1 MKIGYARVSTKEQH
15 LDMQLEALKAA
26 GCEKIFSEKMTGRQ
40 QNRPE
45 LDACLNFLREGD
57 TLVVYKLDRLGR
69 SLKNILTLLED
80 FKNRGIQFTSLQDN
94 ISTEGAIGQLMNN
107 ILGAFAQF
115 ERDLIYERTQE
126 GRRIAKEKGVKFGRK
141 TLINKNNIAKQ
152 KSCIQLYESG
162 TPVREIQKILNIGSS
177 GTVYRLLR
185 RNGITLKSYHK
196 VTTKKRNAER
206 YSDRI
211 ELQGFQSCFRL
222 FVKPSQSPLK
232 PNQDAA
238 TLLVRNHARNGD
250 KRTRITKQGVKD

>member
-45 LDACLNFLREGD
+45 LDACLSFLREGD

-107 ILGAFAQF
+107 ISVLS
-115 ERDLIYERTQE
+115 LSL
-126 GRRIAKEKGVKFGRK
+126 KETLSMREPKKAEESPRK
-141 TLINKNNIAKQ
+141 
-152 KSCIQLYESG
+152 
-162 TPVREIQKILNIGSS
+162 
-177 GTVYRLLR
+177 
-185 RNGITLKSYHK
+185 K
-196 VTTKKRNAER
+196 VSNSAER
-206 YSDRI
+206 HLS
-211 ELQGFQSCFRL
+211 
-222 FVKPSQSPLK
+222 
-232 PNQDAA
+232 
-238 TLLVRNHARNGD
+238 
-250 KRTRITKQGVKD
+250 TKQHRQAEKLHPTL

>member
-115 ERDLIYERTQE
+115 ESVTLFMREPKKAEESPR
-126 GRRIAKEKGVKFGRK
+126 KKGVKFGRK

-185 RNGITLKSYHK
+185 RNGITLKSEN
-196 VTTKKRNAER
+196 KK
-206 YSDRI
+206 
-211 ELQGFQSCFRL
+211 
-222 FVKPSQSPLK
+222 
-232 PNQDAA
+232 
-238 TLLVRNHARNGD
+238 
-250 KRTRITKQGVKD
+250 

>member
-45 LDACLNFLREGD
+45 LDACLSFLREGD

-69 SLKNILTLLED
+69 SL
-80 FKNRGIQFTSLQDN
+80 KNRGIQFTSLQDN

-152 KSCIQLYESG
+152 KSYIQLYESG

-185 RNGITLKSYHK
+185 RNGIALKSENK
-196 VTTKKRNAER
+196 NNK
-206 YSDRI
+206 
-211 ELQGFQSCFRL
+211 
-222 FVKPSQSPLK
+222 
-232 PNQDAA
+232 
-238 TLLVRNHARNGD
+238 
-250 KRTRITKQGVKD
+250 

>member
-1 MKIGYARVSTKEQH
+1 
-15 LDMQLEALKAA
+15 
-26 GCEKIFSEKMTGRQ
+26 MTGRQ

-185 RNGITLKSYHK
+185 RNGITLNPKTKIRNKSLLPSFTFKDDSQRSSAIPPLSKIIPVKGSDFLTQSIHSCSAFS
-196 VTTKKRNAER
+196 NA
-206 YSDRI
+206 S
-211 ELQGFQSCFRL
+211 S
-222 FVKPSQSPLK
+222 
-232 PNQDAA
+232 
-238 TLLVRNHARNGD
+238 
-250 KRTRITKQGVKD
+250 KQQNVWEA

>member
-1 MKIGYARVSTKEQH
+1 
-15 LDMQLEALKAA
+15 
-26 GCEKIFSEKMTGRQ
+26 MTGHQ

-185 RNGITLKSYHK
+185 RNGIALKS
-196 VTTKKRNAER
+196 ER
-206 YSDRI
+206 
-211 ELQGFQSCFRL
+211 
-222 FVKPSQSPLK
+222 K
-232 PNQDAA
+232 N
-238 TLLVRNHARNGD
+238 
-250 KRTRITKQGVKD
+250 KDCHQ

>member
-15 LDMQLEALKAA
+15 LDMQ
-26 GCEKIFSEKMTGRQ
+26 

-45 LDACLNFLREGD
+45 LDACLSFLREGD

-80 FKNRGIQFTSLQDN
+80 FKNRDILFTSLQDN

-115 ERDLIYERTQE
+115 EKDLIYERTQE

-141 TLINKNNIAKQ
+141 ALINKNNIAKQ
-152 KSCIQLYESG
+152 KSCIQLYEAG

-185 RNGITLKSYHK
+185 RNGVILKSE
-196 VTTKKRNAER
+196 KK
-206 YSDRI
+206 
-211 ELQGFQSCFRL
+211 
-222 FVKPSQSPLK
+222 
-232 PNQDAA
+232 
-238 TLLVRNHARNGD
+238 
-250 KRTRITKQGVKD
+250 

>member
-1 MKIGYARVSTKEQH
+1 MKIGYARVSTREQH

-45 LDACLNFLREGD
+45 LDACMNFLREGD
-57 TLVVYKLDRLGR
+57 TL
-69 SLKNILTLLED
+69 LTLLED
-80 FKNRGIQFTSLQDN
+80 FKNRGILFTSLQDN

-115 ERDLIYERTQE
+115 ERDLIHERTQE

-185 RNGITLKSYHK
+185 RNGIALKSESK
-196 VTTKKRNAER
+196 SE
-206 YSDRI
+206 
-211 ELQGFQSCFRL
+211 
-222 FVKPSQSPLK
+222 
-232 PNQDAA
+232 
-238 TLLVRNHARNGD
+238 
-250 KRTRITKQGVKD
+250 

>member
-1 MKIGYARVSTKEQH
+1 MLFNSHIFMLLFLPLLLAGWYFLNWKKKFQLAQGYLIGMSLWFYAYANLQYLWLLLFSC
-15 LDMQLEALKAA
+15 LIGWLLS
-26 GCEKIFSEKMTGRQ
+26 CLPEKIFSEKMTGRQ

-45 LDACLNFLREGD
+45 LDACMNFLREGD

-80 FKNRGIQFTSLQDN
+80 FKNRGILFTSLQDN

-115 ERDLIYERTQE
+115 ERDLIHERTQE

-185 RNGITLKSYHK
+185 RNGIALKSESK
-196 VTTKKRNAER
+196 SE
-206 YSDRI
+206 
-211 ELQGFQSCFRL
+211 
-222 FVKPSQSPLK
+222 
-232 PNQDAA
+232 
-238 TLLVRNHARNGD
+238 
-250 KRTRITKQGVKD
+250 

>member
-45 LDACLNFLREGD
+45 LDACLSFLREGD

-94 ISTEGAIGQLMNN
+94 ISTEG
-107 ILGAFAQF
+107 GAFAQF

-185 RNGITLKSYHK
+185 RNGIALKSENK
-196 VTTKKRNAER
+196 NNK
-206 YSDRI
+206 
-211 ELQGFQSCFRL
+211 
-222 FVKPSQSPLK
+222 
-232 PNQDAA
+232 
-238 TLLVRNHARNGD
+238 
-250 KRTRITKQGVKD
+250 

>member
-1 MKIGYARVSTKEQH
+1 MKIGYARVSTREQH

-45 LDACLNFLREGD
+45 LDACMNFLREGD

-80 FKNRGIQFTSLQDN
+80 FKNRGILFTSLQDI

-115 ERDLIYERTQE
+115 ERDLIHERTQE

-185 RNGITLKSYHK
+185 RNGIALKSESK
-196 VTTKKRNAER
+196 SE
-206 YSDRI
+206 
-211 ELQGFQSCFRL
+211 
-222 FVKPSQSPLK
+222 
-232 PNQDAA
+232 
-238 TLLVRNHARNGD
+238 
-250 KRTRITKQGVKD
+250 